1 MFICG
6 EKKVVV
12 VDDRFPFCKAKNDW
26 AFSRTS
32 AGKEIW
38 VLLLEKAWAKVFGSY
53 QRIEGGTCDEALH
66 PLTGCPTKNFI
77 HNDCKNK
84 ERLWQTIIM
93 ADQQNFPMC
102 TAAASSTEDD
112 CNADEMVSAGLVDN
126 HAYSL
131 IGAKEITTESGKPIR
146 LCLLRNPW
154 GKKEWTGAWSDNSAQ
169 WTEHMKAQVP
179 NFLAKNDG
187 CFWI

>member
-1 MFICG
+1 
-6 EKKVVV
+6 
-12 VDDRFPFCKAKNDW
+12 
-26 AFSRTS
+26 
-32 AGKEIW
+32 
-38 VLLLEKAWAKVFGSY
+38 
-53 QRIEGGTCDEALH
+53 
-66 PLTGCPTKNFI
+66 
-77 HNDCKNK
+77 
-84 ERLWQTIIM
+84 M

-169 WTEHMKAQVP
+169 WTEHIKAQVP

-187 CFWI
+187 CFWIQFEDYVDFFYITTICFFKTGYKESQVVDEQSKGQFGVAKITLLEDTVQPVAFSLDQINGRFKENGTLDHQYAEVRLFVVKVV